1 MSYRIKEIYF
11 TQQGEGSN
19 TGRDFVF
26 VRFSGCNL
34 WSGKEKNRKSA
45 ICQFCD
51 TDFYGTDGINGG
63 VYSAKQL
70 IEKIKSLWVSRDDN
84 IAVVLTG
91 GEPLLQVNDELV
103 AALKQE
109 QIYIAVETN
118 GTLDAPDH
126 IDWICMSPKANTEI
140 KLKKGNEIK
149 VIFPQESL
157 DLEKFS
163 LFDFSEFYLQPMD
176 SNEYQENLNATI
188 TYCQKNPKWKLSL
201 QTHKIL
207 GIR

>member
-63 VYSAKQL
+63 IYSAKQL
-70 IEKIKSLWVSRDDN
+70 IEKIKSLWVSIDDN

-157 DLEKFS
+157 DPEKFL

-176 SNEYQENLNATI
+176 SNKYQENLNATI

>member
-70 IEKIKSLWVSRDDN
+70 IEKIKSLWVSRDNN

-157 DLEKFS
+157 DPEKFS
-163 LFDFSEFYLQPMD
+163 LFDFSEFCLQPMD
-176 SNEYQENLNATI
+176 SNKYQENLNATI

>member
-63 VYSAKQL
+63 VYSAQQL
-70 IEKIKSLWVSRDDN
+70 IEKIKSLWVTRDDN

-157 DLEKFS
+157 DPEKFS

-176 SNEYQENLNATI
+176 SNKYQENLNATI

>member
-34 WSGKEKNRKSA
+34 WSGKEKNRKTA

-157 DLEKFS
+157 DPEKFS

-176 SNEYQENLNATI
+176 SNKYQENLNATI

>member
-63 VYSAKQL
+63 VYSANQL

-109 QIYIAVETN
+109 KIYIAVETN

-157 DLEKFS
+157 DPEKFS

-176 SNEYQENLNATI
+176 SNKYQENLNATI

>member
-63 VYSAKQL
+63 IYSAKQL

-91 GEPLLQVNDELV
+91 GEPLLQLNDELV

-157 DLEKFS
+157 DPEKFS

-176 SNEYQENLNATI
+176 SNKYQENLNATI
-188 TYCQKNPKWKLSL
+188 TYCQKNPKWKLCL

>member
-70 IEKIKSLWVSRDDN
+70 IEKIKSLWVSRDNN

-157 DLEKFS
+157 DPEKFS

-176 SNEYQENLNATI
+176 SKEYQENLNATI

-201 QTHKIL
+201 QTHKIR

>member
-70 IEKIKSLWVSRDDN
+70 IKKIKSLWISRDDN

-109 QIYIAVETN
+109 EIYIAVETN

-157 DLEKFS
+157 DPEKFS

-176 SNEYQENLNATI
+176 SNKYQENLNATI

>member
-1 MSYRIKEIYF
+1 MSYKIKEIYF

-63 VYSAKQL
+63 IYSATQL

-157 DLEKFS
+157 DPEKFS

>member
-157 DLEKFS
+157 DPEKFS
-163 LFDFSEFYLQPMD
+163 LFNFSEFYLQPMD
-176 SNEYQENLNATI
+176 SNKYQENLNATI

>member
-63 VYSAKQL
+63 VYSAQQL
-70 IEKIKSLWVSRDDN
+70 IEKIQSLWVSRDDN

-140 KLKKGNEIK
+140 KLKKGHEIK

-157 DLEKFS
+157 DPEKFL

-176 SNEYQENLNATI
+176 SNKYQENLNATI

>member
-63 VYSAKQL
+63 VYSAQQL

-157 DLEKFS
+157 DPEKFS

-207 GIR
+207 GIK

>member
-103 AALKQE
+103 GALKQE

-118 GTLDAPDH
+118 GTLDAPDK

-157 DLEKFS
+157 DPEKFS

>member
-63 VYSAKQL
+63 VYSAQQL
-70 IEKIKSLWVSRDDN
+70 IEKIKSLWISRDDN

-140 KLKKGNEIK
+140 KLKKGHEIK

-157 DLEKFS
+157 DPEKFL

-176 SNEYQENLNATI
+176 SNKYQENLNATI

>member
-45 ICQFCD
+45 VCQFCD

-157 DLEKFS
+157 DPEKFS

-176 SNEYQENLNATI
+176 SIKYQENLNATI

>member
-176 SNEYQENLNATI
+176 SNKYQENLNATI

>member
-118 GTLDAPDH
+118 GTLDAPDK

-176 SNEYQENLNATI
+176 SNKYQENLNATI

>member
-109 QIYIAVETN
+109 QIYIALETN

-157 DLEKFS
+157 DPEKFS

-176 SNEYQENLNATI
+176 SNKYQENLNATI

>member
-63 VYSAKQL
+63 VYTARQL

-157 DLEKFS
+157 DPEKFS

-176 SNEYQENLNATI
+176 SNKYQENLNATI

>member
-70 IEKIKSLWVSRDDN
+70 IEKIKSLWVSRDNN

-103 AALKQE
+103 GALKQE

-157 DLEKFS
+157 DPEKFS

-176 SNEYQENLNATI
+176 SNKYQENLNATI

>member
-91 GEPLLQVNDELV
+91 GEPLLQVNDKLV

-157 DLEKFS
+157 DPEKFS

-176 SNEYQENLNATI
+176 SNKYQENLNATI

>member
-70 IEKIKSLWVSRDDN
+70 IEKIKSLWGSRDNN

-91 GEPLLQVNDELV
+91 GEPLLQVND
-103 AALKQE
+103 
-109 QIYIAVETN
+109 
-118 GTLDAPDH
+118 
-126 IDWICMSPKANTEI
+126 
-140 KLKKGNEIK
+140 
-149 VIFPQESL
+149 
-157 DLEKFS
+157 
-163 LFDFSEFYLQPMD
+163 
-176 SNEYQENLNATI
+176 
-188 TYCQKNPKWKLSL
+188 
-201 QTHKIL
+201 
-207 GIR
+207 

>member
-70 IEKIKSLWVSRDDN
+70 IEKIKSLWVSRDDK

-140 KLKKGNEIK
+140 KLKKGHEIK

-157 DLEKFS
+157 DPEKFS
-163 LFDFSEFYLQPMD
+163 SFDFSEFYLQPMD

>member
-63 VYSAKQL
+63 VYSANQL
-70 IEKIKSLWVSRDDN
+70 IEKIKSLWVSRDNN

-109 QIYIAVETN
+109 EIYIAVETN

-157 DLEKFS
+157 DPEKFS

-176 SNEYQENLNATI
+176 SNKYQENLNATI

>member
-118 GTLDAPDH
+118 GTLDAPSH

-157 DLEKFS
+157 DPEKFS

-176 SNEYQENLNATI
+176 SNKYQENLNATI

>member
-91 GEPLLQVNDELV
+91 GEPLLQVDDELV

-157 DLEKFS
+157 DPEKFS

-176 SNEYQENLNATI
+176 SNKYQENLNATI

>member
-91 GEPLLQVNDELV
+91 GEPLLQLNDELV

>member
-63 VYSAKQL
+63 VYSARQL

-91 GEPLLQVNDELV
+91 GEPLLQVNDKLV

-157 DLEKFS
+157 DPEKFS

-176 SNEYQENLNATI
+176 SNKYQENLNATI

>member
-63 VYSAKQL
+63 VYSANQL

-157 DLEKFS
+157 DPEKFS

-176 SNEYQENLNATI
+176 SNKYQENLNATI

>member
-103 AALKQE
+103 TALKQE

-157 DLEKFS
+157 DPEKFS

-176 SNEYQENLNATI
+176 SNKYQENLNATI
-188 TYCQKNPKWKLSL
+188 SYCQKNPKWKLSL

>member
-63 VYSAKQL
+63 VYSANQL

-109 QIYIAVETN
+109 EIYIAVETN

-157 DLEKFS
+157 DPEKFS

-176 SNEYQENLNATI
+176 SNKYQENLNATI

>member
-19 TGRDFVF
+19 TGKDFVF

-70 IEKIKSLWVSRDDN
+70 IKKIKSLWISRDDS

-157 DLEKFS
+157 DPEKFS

-176 SNEYQENLNATI
+176 SNKYQENLNATI

>member
-63 VYSAKQL
+63 IYSAKQL

-103 AALKQE
+103 SALKQE
-109 QIYIAVETN
+109 QIYIALETN
-118 GTLDAPDH
+118 GTLDAPDK

-157 DLEKFS
+157 DPEKFS

-176 SNEYQENLNATI
+176 SNKYQENLNATI

>member
-70 IEKIKSLWVSRDDN
+70 IEKIKSLWVSRDNN

-149 VIFPQESL
+149 VIFPQKSL
-157 DLEKFS
+157 DPEKFL

-176 SNEYQENLNATI
+176 SNKYQENLNATI

>member
-1 MSYRIKEIYF
+1 MSYKIKEIYF

-63 VYSAKQL
+63 VYSTEQL

>member
-91 GEPLLQVNDELV
+91 GEPLLQLNDELV

-157 DLEKFS
+157 DPEKFS

-176 SNEYQENLNATI
+176 SNKYQENLNATI

>member
-70 IEKIKSLWVSRDDN
+70 IEKIKSLWVSRDNN

-149 VIFPQESL
+149 IIFPQESL
-157 DLEKFS
+157 DPEKFS

-176 SNEYQENLNATI
+176 SNKYQENLNATI

-207 GIR
+207 GIK